1 MHLWLSQYST
11 ETISSYNL
19 LKSGFR
25 RSCKSTEI
33 SLCSQQSFLVYRMCL
48 QSLVLGH
55 TFPKCVFT
63 KRVHQN
69 WHSRLIKLKYLESSR
84 GFNSTCG
91 FLCFQGY
98 CEHVQILF
106 NKVTLTKKISSVVLS
121 LTSGFVPVIL
131 KLLLNYMQRW
141 CLFLFNFYVVL
152 S

>member
-98 CEHVQILF
+98 CQHVQILF
-106 NKVTLTKKISSVVLS
+106 SKVTLTKKNQQCGSVINIWFRSSYFKTIV
-121 LTSGFVPVIL
+121 
-131 KLLLNYMQRW
+131 KLYAKMMLIPI
-141 CLFLFNFYVVL
+141 
-152 S
+152 